1 MGKLKKPQISRF
13 KPFFLI
19 GGIITPLLLLSCA
32 SGKSVQNNS
41 YRHASARIDSVCA
54 SESARIDRYARDS
67 IYIHDSIRV
76 LMRGDTVYTDRWHTR
91 YTYKAL
97 NVLRTDTV
105 YRYSDKVTVDT
116 VTVSKTECRWKD
128 KPLPVWHKAL
138 ELIGGISI
146 IFMLYILIG
155 VFKTNRK

>member
-41 YRHASARIDSVCA
+41 YRHA
-54 SESARIDRYARDS
+54 SARIDRYARDS